1 MGERSGSKDADLLRE
16 LVKVPLNK
24 IHMKLNIGMRL
35 KKEKASEIS
44 FICNSLH
51 SLSDC
56 QQAK

>member
-24 IHMKLNIGMRL
+24 IHMKLNISMRL
-35 KKEKASEIS
+35 KREKASEIS
-44 FICNSLH
+44 CICNSLH